1 VKRFA
6 LGPVAAV
13 LLLILLPLT
22 LSSCDITCGCA
33 STPDPNWTPAPV
45 NAQQASQDAAKF
57 ASVPSTSAAIV
68 AGLDGRYFYRATATN
83 VLAFV
88 DAESGFVLELVFTDQ
103 MPNDTTASKTEA
115 DARGAAEVFMSG
127 VGMATEGMTESVQ
140 LKTVAGVSAYEIIW
154 NDAGGVHAGKFEVSV
169 NAATGSVFA
178 YVDLRMQL
186 ALTPPIVGSARAT
199 TLAIAAAGMPG
210 GVARSVSFGI
220 DFATGAELSAW
231 AVTVG
236 VPGTTTV
243 SVVAVDAVTGTVTVP
258 TVVTPPPAASAA
270 SLSGASP
277 SGASPTPEVS

>member
-1 VKRFA
+1 MKRFA

-22 LSSCDITCGCA
+22 LSSCDITCGCT

-45 NAQQASQDAAKF
+45 DAQQAGQDAAKF

-68 AGLDGRYFYRATATN
+68 AGLDDRYFYRATATN

-88 DAESGFVLELVFTDQ
+88 DAESGFVLELVLTDQ
-103 MPNDTTASKTEA
+103 MPNDTTASRTEA

-127 VGMATEGMTESVQ
+127 VGMATEGMTESAQ
-140 LKTVAGVSAYEIIW
+140 LKTVAGVSAYEITW

-178 YVDLRMQL
+178 YVDLRMQM
-186 ALTPPIVGSARAT
+186 ALTAPILGATRAT
-199 TLAIAAAGMPG
+199 ALAIAAAAIPELG

-220 DFATGAELSAW
+220 DFATGAQVSAW
-231 AVTVG
+231 AVAVG
-236 VPGTTTV
+236 VPSTTTV
-243 SVVAVDAVTGTVTVP
+243 AVVTVDAVTGTVTVP
-258 TVVTPPPAASAA
+258 PVITPSPTPSA
-270 SLSGASP
+270 ASP